1 VSETTQ
7 PLTSIEALVAD
18 LASGETLRADWRVG
32 TEHEKIGIYA
42 DTRERVPYEGERG
55 IGALLD
61 RIAKADGWDP
71 VTEAGNV
78 IALLKDSA
86 SITLEPG
93 GQLELS
99 GAPLVT
105 AAQTC
110 SEFNRHVDL
119 VKRESRDFGIEWLA
133 LGIDPFHSVDATP
146 RMPKARYGIMR
157 DYLPTRGTSGLL
169 MMHSTA
175 TVQANYDY
183 ADESDMVAKMQMALA
198 CSPITSALFANSSI
212 SEGRANGY
220 ISKRVDIWRDVD
232 PDRCGILPFVFRDD
246 FGYRDYIEWVLD
258 VPMFFVVRDHRYLPA
273 KGMTFRD
280 FMRSGFDGVPAMPA
294 DWNLHLTTVFPEVRL
309 KRYIEVRGADCVP
322 RELICA
328 YPTLWKGL
336 LYDNDACAAAWDLV
350 RGWTAEDRSEALST
364 AARHGLSG
372 RVGNRA
378 MLDLAKELVEI
389 SASGLRAIAQRPET
403 TEDEGHFLDPLRVYL
418 ERGKSPGEIL
428 LDAWQ
433 GEWNQSPERLI
444 EFARY

>member
-1 VSETTQ
+1 MSEATQ
-7 PLTSIEALVAD
+7 PLISVEELIAD
-18 LASGETLRADWRVG
+18 LAAGETPRADWRVG

-42 DTRERVPYEGERG
+42 DTRERVPYEGKRG
-55 IGALLD
+55 IGALLG

-198 CSPITSALFANSSI
+198 CSPITSALFANSPI

-220 ISKRVDIWRDVD
+220 ISKRVEIWRDVD

-280 FMRSGFDGVPAMPA
+280 FLRSGFDGVPAMRA

-322 RELICA
+322 RESICA

-336 LYDNDACAAAWDLV
+336 LYDDDACTAAWDLV
-350 RGWTAEDRSEALST
+350 RGWTAEDRNEALST

-378 MLDLAKELVEI
+378 MRDLAQELVEI

-403 TEDEGHFLDPLRVYL
+403 TGTRATFSIR
-418 ERGKSPGEIL
+418 
-428 LDAWQ
+428 
-433 GEWNQSPERLI
+433 
-444 EFARY
+444 